1 MNLIARAFAALS
13 LVVVL
18 AIGASATVRAEE
30 VSIKDFAGEYVGR
43 SVTHN
48 TESLE
53 PRDLGVTIRGDDK
66 AFTISWTTIS
76 RRADGRTSPKSYTI
90 DFLATQRTGIYRSG
104 MRRNQFGGRVP
115 LDPLKGEPYVW
126 ARLHERT
133 LTVHALHIKD
143 DGGFEIQVYDRT
155 LSDGGLR
162 LRFARQDENGPLKEL
177 RGELKRI
184 HQ

>member
-1 MNLIARAFAALS
+1 
-13 LVVVL
+13 
-18 AIGASATVRAEE
+18 
-30 VSIKDFAGEYVGR
+30 
-43 SVTHN
+43 
-48 TESLE
+48 
-53 PRDLGVTIRGDDK
+53 
-66 AFTISWTTIS
+66 
-76 RRADGRTSPKSYTI
+76 
-90 DFLATQRTGIYRSG
+90 